1 MRKHIKHMRRSTLIL
16 GLLIAACLLPAI
28 SFAAW
33 QPSRPVQYIIPW
45 AAGGGSDIIARQ
57 VVAVIESEKLSPQPF
72 VVENKVGG
80 NAMVALNY
88 VMGKKGDPHTLMFAT
103 WTNLAVPLLEKIP
116 FSLKDTTPIARYL
129 LDEQMMWVP
138 WNSPYKTLKDMV
150 AASKKAPNSIKI
162 SGASIGS
169 EDHFANALFQSVAGI
184 KLNYIVFRGGAEA
197 VLALLGGHVDGAW
210 LNPSEAI
217 DHYTVKKIR
226 PLGVTSVARL
236 ADMKEAPTFR
246 EQGYDVIFDN
256 HFRGVVACPGIQPE
270 VQAYYVDLMK
280 RVTQTARWDKY
291 IKETMVIPAFMGGK
305 EFGDYLKN
313 GEDLVRKLMVL
324 PGVMQ

>member
-1 MRKHIKHMRRSTLIL
+1 
-16 GLLIAACLLPAI
+16 
-28 SFAAW
+28 
-33 QPSRPVQYIIPW
+33 
-45 AAGGGSDIIARQ
+45 
-57 VVAVIESEKLSPQPF
+57 
-72 VVENKVGG
+72 
-80 NAMVALNY
+80 
-88 VMGKKGDPHTLMFAT
+88 MFAT

-138 WNSPYKTLKDMV
+138 WNSPYKTLKEMV

-162 SGASIGS
+162 AGASIGS
-169 EDHFANALFQSVAGI
+169 EDHFANALFCSVAGI
-184 KLNYIVFRGGAEA
+184 KLNYIVFKGGADA

-217 DHYTVKKIR
+217 DHYTLKKIR
-226 PLGVTSVARL
+226 PLGVTSAARL

-246 EQGYDVIFDN
+246 EEGYDVIFDN
-256 HFRGVVACPGIQPE
+256 HFRGVVAAPGITPE

-291 IKETMVIPAFMGGK
+291 IKETMVVPAFLGGK
-305 EFGDYLKN
+305 AFGDYLRN

>member
-1 MRKHIKHMRRSTLIL
+1 MRKHLMRSTLIL
-16 GLLIAACLLPAI
+16 GLLIAACLVPVTGF
-28 SFAAW
+28 SAW

-57 VVAVIESEKLSPQPF
+57 VVAIIESEKLSPQPF
-72 VVENKVGG
+72 VVENRVGG

-88 VMGKKGDPHTLMFAT
+88 VMGKKADPHTLMFAT

-116 FSLKDTTPIARYL
+116 YSLKDTTPIARYL

-150 AASKKAPNSIKI
+150 AASKKTPNSIKI
-162 SGASIGS
+162 GGASIGS
-169 EDHFANALFQSVAGI
+169 EDHFVNALFQSVAGI

-217 DHYTVKKIR
+217 DHYAVKKIR
-226 PLGVTSVARL
+226 PLGVTSPARL

-256 HFRGVVACPGIQPE
+256 HFRGVVAAPGIAPE

-291 IKETMVIPAFMGGK
+291 IKETMVVPAFLGGK
-305 EFGDYLKN
+305 DFGDYLKN

>member
-1 MRKHIKHMRRSTLIL
+1 
-16 GLLIAACLLPAI
+16 
-28 SFAAW
+28 
-33 QPSRPVQYIIPW
+33 VQYIVPW

-116 FSLKDTTPIARYL
+116 YSLKDTTPIARYL

-150 AASKKAPNSIKI
+150 AASKKTPNSIKI
-162 SGASIGS
+162 GGASIGS
-169 EDHFANALFQSVAGI
+169 EDHFVNALFQSVAGI

-226 PLGVTSVARL
+226 PLGVTSAARL
-236 ADMKEAPTFR
+236 TDMKEAPTFR

-256 HFRGVVACPGIQPE
+256 HFRGVVACPGIAPE

-280 RVTQTARWDKY
+280 RVTQTAKWDKY
-291 IKETMVIPAFMGGK
+291 IKETMVVPAFLGGK
-305 EFGDYLKN
+305 AFGDYLKN

>member
-1 MRKHIKHMRRSTLIL
+1 MNTQLRKATLVL
-16 GLLIAACLLPAI
+16 GLLIAACLIPAAG
-28 SFAAW
+28 FAAW
-33 QPSRPVQYIIPW
+33 QPQRPVQYIIPW

-57 VVAVIESEKLSPQPF
+57 VVAIIDSEKLSPVPF

-88 VMGKKGDPHTLMFAT
+88 LMGKKTDPHVLMFAT
-103 WTNLAVPLLEKIP
+103 WTNLAVPFLEKIP
-116 FSLKDTTPIARYL
+116 VSLKDTTPVARYL
-129 LDEQMMWVP
+129 LDEQMIWVP
-138 WNSPYKTLKDMV
+138 WNSPHKSLKDMV
-150 AASKKAPNSIKI
+150 AASKKAPNSVKLA
-162 SGASIGS
+162 GASIGS

-184 KLNYIVFRGGAEA
+184 KLNYIVFKGGADA

-217 DHYTVKKIR
+217 DHYTLKKIR
-226 PLGVTSVARL
+226 PLGVASAQRL

-246 EQGYDVIFDN
+246 EEGFDVIFDN
-256 HFRGVVACPGIQPE
+256 HFRGVVAAPGIAPE

-280 RVTQTARWDKY
+280 RVTQTAKWDKY
-291 IKETMVIPAFMGGK
+291 IKDTMVLPAFLGGSQ
-305 EFGDYLKN
+305 FGDYLKK
-313 GEDLVRKLMVL
+313 GEEMVRKLMVL

>member
-1 MRKHIKHMRRSTLIL
+1 MKSTFIL
-16 GLLIAACLLPAI
+16 GLLIAACLVPATGF
-28 SFAAW
+28 SAW
-33 QPSRPVQYIIPW
+33 QPQRPVQYIIPW

-57 VVAVIESEKLSPQPF
+57 VVSVIESEKLAPQPF

-88 VMGKKGDPHTLMFAT
+88 LMGKKADPHVLMFAT

-116 FSLKDTTPIARYL
+116 FSLKDTAPVARYL

-150 AASKKAPNSIKI
+150 AASKKTPNSIKI
-162 SGASIGS
+162 AGASIGS
-169 EDHFANALFQSVAGI
+169 EDHFANALFASVAGI
-184 KLNYIVFRGGAEA
+184 KLNYIVFKGGADA

-217 DHYTVKKIR
+217 DHYTLKKIR
-226 PLGVTSVARL
+226 PLGVASAHRL
-236 ADMKEAPTFR
+236 TDMKEAPTFR
-246 EQGYDVIFDN
+246 EEGFDVIFDN
-256 HFRGVVACPGIQPE
+256 HFRGVVAAPGVTPE

-280 RVTQTARWDKY
+280 RVTQTPKWDKY
-291 IKETMVIPAFMGGK
+291 IKDTMVSAAFLGGK
-305 EFGDYLKN
+305 DFGDYLKR
-313 GEDLVRKLMVL
+313 GEDMVRKLMVL

>member
-1 MRKHIKHMRRSTLIL
+1 MNRHLRKSAFIL
-16 GLLIAACLLPAI
+16 GLLLAACLVPAAG
-28 SFAAW
+28 FAAW
-33 QPSRPVQYIIPW
+33 QPQRPVQYIIPW

-57 VVAVIESEKLSPQPF
+57 VVSIIETEKLAPVPF

-88 VMGKKGDPHTLMFAT
+88 LIGKKGDPHTLMFAT

-116 FSLKDTTPIARYL
+116 YSLKDTTPVARYL
-129 LDEQMMWVP
+129 LDEQMLWVP
-138 WNSPYKTLKDMV
+138 WNSPHKTLKDLV
-150 AASKKAPNSIKI
+150 AAAKKAPNSIKL

-169 EDHFANALFQSVAGI
+169 EDHFVDALFQNVAGI

-210 LNPSEAI
+210 LNPSEAT
-217 DHYTVKKIR
+217 DHYAVKKIR
-226 PLGVTSVARL
+226 PLAVASQNRL
-236 ADMKEAPTFR
+236 PGAMADVPTFK
-246 EQGYDVIFDN
+246 EQGFDVIFDS
-256 HFRGVVACPGIQPE
+256 HFRGVVAAPGIQPE

-280 RVTQTARWDKY
+280 RVTLTAKWDKY
-291 IKETMVIPAFMGGK
+291 IKETMVVPAFLGGR

-313 GEDLVRKLMVL
+313 GEEMVRKLMVL
-324 PGVMQ
+324 PGVMK